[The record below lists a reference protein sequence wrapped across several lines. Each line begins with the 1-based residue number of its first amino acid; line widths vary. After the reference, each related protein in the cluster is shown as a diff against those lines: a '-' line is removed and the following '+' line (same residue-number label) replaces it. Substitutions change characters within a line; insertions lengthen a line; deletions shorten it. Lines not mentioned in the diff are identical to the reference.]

1 MAGRKNIGKII
12 ILLFLIIIL
21 ILAGLMW
28 FDYLGII
35 QAKSVFSP
43 VYKLF
48 GLQVQTSRSATSSD
62 PLEANLDNDRY
73 LKRLEAL
80 TLRTEELDKREAEIA
95 RAEALNE
102 QTALELE
109 DRRIAQE
116 EREQTFN
123 NTVSRYDSRQANII
137 TNVQNLNNMPPQNA
151 VDILVAMDDQDI
163 IDILRMAD
171 TIAIENESQS
181 LSSVWLQMMPAERAA
196 QVQRKMLS
204 KPVTTATDTSTATN

>member
-171 TIAIENESQS
+171 TIATENESQS

-204 KPVTTATDTSTATN
+204 KPVTTATDTNTATN

>member
-1 MAGRKNIGKII
+1 MAGHKNIGKII

-35 QAKSVFSP
+35 QAKPVFSP

-62 PLEANLDNDRY
+62 PLDANLDNDRY

-171 TIAIENESQS
+171 TIAAENESQS

-204 KPVTTATDTSTATN
+204 KPVTTATDTNTATN